1 MEIYTKP
8 VPRVTEETKPYWEG
22 CRKHQLLIQRCKSC
36 GKFQFY
42 PRALCSHCLSD
53 SLEWVEARGT
63 GTIYSF
69 SNVYR
74 PPSKEFKELPYTV
87 AIIELDEGVRM
98 MSNVV
103 NVPPG
108 EVRIGMRVKVV
119 FEDIR
124 EDLSLPKFA
133 RGE

>member
-22 CRKHQLLIQRCKSC
+22 CRKHQLLIQRCNGC

-74 PPSKEFKELPYTV
+74 PPSKEFKELPYIV

>member
-1 MEIYTKP
+1 METYTKP

-22 CRKHQLLIQRCKSC
+22 CRRHQLLIQRCKGC

-74 PPSKEFKELPYTV
+74 PPSKEFKELPYIV

-103 NVPPG
+103 NVQPG
-108 EVRIGMRVKVV
+108 EVWVGMRVKVV
-119 FEDIR
+119 FEDIH

-133 RGE
+133 RWE

>member
-1 MEIYTKP
+1 METYTKP

-22 CRKHQLLIQRCKSC
+22 CRKHQLLIQRCKGC

-42 PRALCSHCLSD
+42 PRALCSHCLGD

-74 PPSKEFKELPYTV
+74 PPSKEFKELPYIV

-103 NVPPG
+103 NVLPG
-108 EVRIGMRVKVV
+108 EVRIGMRVKVI
-119 FEDIR
+119 FEDIH
-124 EDLSLPKFA
+124 EGLSLPKFV